1 MGQGD
6 GGVGPASDVGQS
18 GVGNGASGQRG
29 FALVMALVLLMLVS
43 VWTVALLQLAGS
55 EGILA
60 ANLADN
66 SQARACAEAGLELA
80 LAQLQNPSGSP
91 WGAHSL
97 EADGVIVCTFSTA
110 PAWVSATE
118 VSVMST
124 ANTAG
129 PRPATAVARW
139 SLIYDATATRWVVK
153 PGTYR
158 ES

>member
-6 GGVGPASDVGQS
+6 EGVVSASDVGQS

-118 VSVMST
+118 VSVI
-124 ANTAG
+124 
-129 PRPATAVARW
+129 PRRTQPVR
-139 SLIYDATATRWVVK
+139 DPRQ
-153 PGTYR
+153 
-158 ES
+158 

>member
-6 GGVGPASDVGQS
+6 EGVVSGGVGRSGAGDDVS
-18 GVGNGASGQRG
+18 AQRG

-43 VWTVALLQLAGS
+43 VWTVALLHLAGS
-55 EGILA
+55 EAILA

-97 EADGVIVCTFSTA
+97 EVDGVVVCTFLTA

-124 ANTAG
+124 ASTAR
-129 PRPATAVARW
+129 PRPATGVARR
-139 SLIYDATATRWVVK
+139 SLIYDAAASRWVVK

>member
-1 MGQGD
+1 MGQRDKGIVAT
-6 GGVGPASDVGQS
+6 GDVGRS
-18 GVGNGASGQRG
+18 GVGNGASAQRG

-97 EADGVIVCTFSTA
+97 EVDGVVVCTFSTA

-118 VSVMST
+118 VSVTST

-129 PRPATAVARW
+129 LRPATAVARQ
-139 SLIYDATATRWVVK
+139 SLIYDATASRWVVK

>member
-6 GGVGPASDVGQS
+6 EGVVSASDVGQS

-129 PRPATAVARW
+129 PRPATAVARL